1 MEFVA
6 EDYAWKASA
15 SSALT
20 RSKLPFAFLS
30 GCTMFENLDYWY
42 GSVEDGRLL
51 PKPSTSATVNTVN
64 DGTKSDATIRRNVR
78 FEFDENPESNPVRHS
93 EKGYEINR

>member
-30 GCTMFENLDYWY
+30 GCTMFENLDY
-42 GSVEDGRLL
+42 S
-51 PKPSTSATVNTVN
+51 
-64 DGTKSDATIRRNVR
+64 GTGLSRMV
-78 FEFDENPESNPVRHS
+78 
-93 EKGYEINR
+93 GYC